1 MLVCIDQTL
10 HGLLLVFMSSSCTCF
25 ETACSTGSLQLITK
39 PDSLEAIVGGGR
51 RRRRSRSEVNTSI
64 ANIFYQ
70 VNIAFFFIFGGD
82 NHAIYSLQSNAA
94 DNEVFVKAISA

>member
-1 MLVCIDQTL
+1 
-10 HGLLLVFMSSSCTCF
+10 
-25 ETACSTGSLQLITK
+25 
-39 PDSLEAIVGGGR
+39 
-51 RRRRSRSEVNTSI
+51 VNTSI